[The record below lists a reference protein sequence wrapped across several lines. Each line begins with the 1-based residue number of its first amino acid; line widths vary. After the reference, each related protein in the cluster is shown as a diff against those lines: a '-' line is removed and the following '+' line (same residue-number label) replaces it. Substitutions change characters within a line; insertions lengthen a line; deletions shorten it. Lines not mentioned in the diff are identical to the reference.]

1 MMTSSSISQ
10 FGLNPVHSL
19 TSRAPAEPD
28 ERLQALKRLIGKV
41 TPQIGLND
49 VCKTSIPDL
58 TFYRMDKL
66 ATPTYCIYE
75 PCVAIILQG
84 AKEITFGEQAC
95 EFAQGSFFVTS
106 VDIPTLAR
114 VTAASEQTPYLS
126 IVLKLDLS
134 MLNDVIQTQAPLKQ
148 EATPE
153 ARGFA
158 SGMASSEMLDAFA
171 RLSALTGQPLEAG
184 LMSDLIKRE
193 ICVRLLLS
201 CAGQWLRSVTRDGYR
216 DKGIVRA
223 IEWLKLHYDEPLH
236 VAQLAQLSGMASS
249 TLHHNFRKL
258 TGTSPV
264 QYQKS
269 LRLQA
274 ARSLMLTERVD
285 VNTAALRVG
294 YESVAQF
301 SREYARRFGAPPS
314 RDIKYAREAG
324 GRRD

>member
-1 MMTSSSISQ
+1 MTSGSFSQ
-10 FGLNPVHSL
+10 FGFGHVQSL
-19 TSRAPAEPD
+19 AMSKPAQPD
-28 ERLQALKRLIGKV
+28 ERLQALRRLIEKV
-41 TPQIGLND
+41 TTQIGLNE
-49 VCKTSIPDL
+49 VCATSIPGL
-58 TFYRMDKL
+58 TFYRMAEL
-66 ATPTYCIYE
+66 GTPTYCIYE

-95 EFAQGSFFVTS
+95 EFGQGAFFVTS

-114 VTAASEQTPYLS
+114 VTAANEQTPYLS
-126 IVLKLDLS
+126 VVLKLDLA
-134 MLNDVIQTQAPLKQ
+134 MLNEVIQTLEPTRQ
-148 EATPE
+148 EMASQ

-158 SGMASSEMLDAFA
+158 SGAASSEMLDAFT
-171 RLSALTGQPLEAG
+171 RLSTLIERPLEAG
-184 LMSDLIKRE
+184 LMSNLIKRE

-201 CAGQWLRSVTRDGYR
+201 SAGQWLRSVTRDGYR

-223 IEWLKLHYDEPLH
+223 IEWLKHHYDKPLH
-236 VAQLAQLSGMASS
+236 VADLAQRSGMASS

-274 ARSLMLTERVD
+274 ARSLMLTDRVD

-314 RDIKYAREAG
+314 KDIKHAREKG
-324 GRRD
+324 GRLD

>member
-1 MMTSSSISQ
+1 MTSGSFSQ
-10 FGLNPVHSL
+10 FGFDHVHASSL
-19 TSRAPAEPD
+19 REPD
-28 ERLQALKRLIGKV
+28 QPSERVQALRRLIEKV
-41 TPQIGLND
+41 TLQIGLNE
-49 VCKTSIPDL
+49 VCITSIPDL
-58 TFYRMDKL
+58 TFYRMAEL
-66 ATPTYCIYE
+66 GTPTYCIYE

-84 AKEITFGEQAC
+84 AKEITFGEEAC
-95 EFAQGSFFVTS
+95 EFGQGAFFVTS

-114 VTAASEQTPYLS
+114 VTAANEQTPYLS
-126 IVLKLDLS
+126 VVLKLDLS
-134 MLNDVIQTQAPLKQ
+134 MLNEVIQTQAPPKQ
-148 EATPE
+148 EMTFE

-158 SGMASSEMLDAFA
+158 AGAASSEMLDAFA
-171 RLSALTGQPLEAG
+171 RLATLIERPLEAG

-201 CAGQWLRSVTRDGYR
+201 GAGHWLRSVTRDGYR

-223 IEWLKLHYDEPLH
+223 IEWLKHHYDKPLH
-236 VAQLAQLSGMASS
+236 VAELAERSGMASS

-274 ARSLMLTERVD
+274 ARSLMLIERVD

-314 RDIKYAREAG
+314 KDIKHARKNS
-324 GRRD
+324 GRLD

>member
-1 MMTSSSISQ
+1 MTSGSFSQ
-10 FGLNPVHSL
+10 FGFGHVHSL
-19 TSRAPAEPD
+19 GLREPAQPN
-28 ERLQALKRLIGKV
+28 ERLQALGRLIEKV
-41 TPQIGLND
+41 TPQIGLNE

-58 TFYRMDKL
+58 TFYRMAEL
-66 ATPTYCIYE
+66 GAPTYCIYE

-84 AKEITFGEQAC
+84 AKEITFGEEAS
-95 EFAQGSFFVTS
+95 EFGPGAFFVTS
-106 VDIPTLAR
+106 VDVPTLAR
-114 VTAASEQTPYLS
+114 VTEVSEHTPYLS
-126 IVLKLDLS
+126 VVLKLDLS
-134 MLNDVIQTQAPLKQ
+134 MLNEVILTQAPQKHEMTSQ
-148 EATPE
+148 

-158 SGMASSEMLDAFA
+158 SGAASSEMLDAFA
-171 RLSALTGQPLEAG
+171 RLATLIERPLEAD
-184 LMSDLIKRE
+184 LMADLIKRE

-201 CAGQWLRSVTRDGYR
+201 EAGPWLRSVTRDGYR

-223 IEWLKLHYDEPLH
+223 IEWLKHHYDKPLH
-236 VAQLAQLSGMASS
+236 VAELAERSGMASS

-269 LRLQA
+269 LRLLA
-274 ARSLMLTERVD
+274 ARSLMLTDRVD

-314 RDIKYAREAG
+314 RDIKHARENG
-324 GRRD
+324 GRLD

>member
-1 MMTSSSISQ
+1 MTSGSISQ
-10 FGLNPVHSL
+10 FGFEHAHSL
-19 TSRAPAEPD
+19 SPRESVEPN
-28 ERLQALKRLIGKV
+28 ERLQALGRLIEKV
-41 TPQIGLND
+41 SRQIGLNEI
-49 VCKTSIPDL
+49 CKTSIPDL
-58 TFYRMDKL
+58 TFYRMAEL
-66 ATPTYCIYE
+66 GTPTYCIYE

-84 AKEITFGEQAC
+84 SKEITFGEEAC
-95 EFAQGSFFVTS
+95 DFGQGMFFVTS

-126 IVLKLDLS
+126 IVLKLDLAL
-134 MLNDVIQTQAPLKQ
+134 LNEVIQMQAAAKQ
-148 EATPE
+148 DVPSQ

-158 SGMASSEMLDAFA
+158 SGMASSEMLDAFT
-171 RLSALTGQPLEAG
+171 RLATLIEQPLEAG

-201 CAGQWLRSVTRDGYR
+201 SAGQWLRSVTRDGHR

-223 IEWLKLHYDEPLH
+223 IEWLKLHYEKPLH
-236 VAQLAQLSGMASS
+236 VAELAERSGMASS

-274 ARSLMLTERVD
+274 ARSLMLTDRVD

-301 SREYARRFGAPPS
+301 SREYTRRFGAPPS
-314 RDIKYAREAG
+314 RDIKHAREHG
-324 GRRD
+324 GRLE

>member
-1 MMTSSSISQ
+1 MTSGSISQ
-10 FGLNPVHSL
+10 FGFGHAHSPVSRESL
-19 TSRAPAEPD
+19 EPD
-28 ERLQALKRLIGKV
+28 ERLQALGRLIEKV
-41 TPQIGLND
+41 TRQIGLNEI
-49 VCKTSIPDL
+49 CKTSIPDL
-58 TFYRMDKL
+58 TFYRMAEL
-66 ATPTYCIYE
+66 GTPTYCIYE

-84 AKEITFGEQAC
+84 SKEITFGEEAC
-95 EFAQGSFFVTS
+95 DFGQGTFFVTS

-126 IVLKLDLS
+126 IVLKLDLAL
-134 MLNDVIQTQAPLKQ
+134 LNEVIQMQAPSKQ
-148 EATPE
+148 DVPSQ

-158 SGMASSEMLDAFA
+158 SGMASSEMLDAFT
-171 RLSALTGQPLEAG
+171 RLATLIEQPLEAG

-201 CAGQWLRSVTRDGYR
+201 SAGQWLRSVTRDGYR

-223 IEWLKLHYDEPLH
+223 IEWLKLHYEKPLH
-236 VAQLAQLSGMASS
+236 VAELAERSGMASS

-274 ARSLMLTERVD
+274 ARSLMLTDRVD

-301 SREYARRFGAPPS
+301 SREYTRRFGAPPS
-314 RDIKYAREAG
+314 RDIKHAREHG
-324 GRRD
+324 GRLE

>member
-1 MMTSSSISQ
+1 MTSGSISQ
-10 FGLNPVHSL
+10 FGFEHAHSL
-19 TSRAPAEPD
+19 ISRESVEPN
-28 ERLQALKRLIGKV
+28 ERLQALSRLIEKV
-41 TPQIGLND
+41 SRQIGLNEI
-49 VCKTSIPDL
+49 CKTSIPDL
-58 TFYRMDKL
+58 TFYRMAEL
-66 ATPTYCIYE
+66 GTPTYCIYE

-84 AKEITFGEQAC
+84 SKEITFGEEAC
-95 EFAQGSFFVTS
+95 DFGQGMFFVTS

-126 IVLKLDLS
+126 IVLKLDLGL
-134 MLNDVIQTQAPLKQ
+134 LNEVIQMQAPSKQ
-148 EATPE
+148 DVPSQ

-158 SGMASSEMLDAFA
+158 SGMASSEMLDAFT
-171 RLSALTGQPLEAG
+171 RLATLIEQPLEAG

-201 CAGQWLRSVTRDGYR
+201 SAGQWLRSVTRDGHR

-223 IEWLKLHYDEPLH
+223 IEWLKLHYEKPLH
-236 VAQLAQLSGMASS
+236 VAELAERSGMASS

-258 TGTSPV
+258 TRTSPV

-274 ARSLMLTERVD
+274 ARSLMLTDRID

-301 SREYARRFGAPPS
+301 SREYTRRFGAPPS
-314 RDIKYAREAG
+314 RDIKHAREHG
-324 GRRD
+324 GRLE

>member
-1 MMTSSSISQ
+1 MTSGSISQ
-10 FGLNPVHSL
+10 FGFEHAHSL
-19 TSRAPAEPD
+19 SPRESVEPN
-28 ERLQALKRLIGKV
+28 ERLQALGRLIEKV
-41 TPQIGLND
+41 SRQIGLNEI
-49 VCKTSIPDL
+49 CKTSIPDL
-58 TFYRMDKL
+58 TFYRMAEL
-66 ATPTYCIYE
+66 GTPTYCIYE

-84 AKEITFGEQAC
+84 SKEITFGEEAC
-95 EFAQGSFFVTS
+95 DFGQGMFFVTS

-126 IVLKLDLS
+126 IVLKLDLAL
-134 MLNDVIQTQAPLKQ
+134 LNEVIQMQTPSKQ
-148 EATPE
+148 DVPSQ

-158 SGMASSEMLDAFA
+158 SGMASSEMLDAFT
-171 RLSALTGQPLEAG
+171 RLATLIEQPLEAG

-201 CAGQWLRSVTRDGYR
+201 SAGQWLRSVTRDGHR

-223 IEWLKLHYDEPLH
+223 IEWLKLHYEKPLH
-236 VAQLAQLSGMASS
+236 VAELAERSGMASS

-274 ARSLMLTERVD
+274 ARSLMLTDRVD

-301 SREYARRFGAPPS
+301 SREYTRRFGAPPS
-314 RDIKYAREAG
+314 RDIKHARAHG
-324 GRRD
+324 GRLE

>member
-1 MMTSSSISQ
+1 MTSGSISQ
-10 FGLNPVHSL
+10 FGLGHAHSPV
-19 TSRAPAEPD
+19 SREFLEPD
-28 ERLQALKRLIGKV
+28 ERFQALGRLIEKV
-41 TPQIGLND
+41 TRQIGLNEI
-49 VCKTSIPDL
+49 CKTSIPDL
-58 TFYRMDKL
+58 TFYRMAEL
-66 ATPTYCIYE
+66 GTPTYCIYE

-84 AKEITFGEQAC
+84 SKEITFGEEAC
-95 EFAQGSFFVTS
+95 DFGQGTFFVTS

-126 IVLKLDLS
+126 IVLKLDLAL
-134 MLNDVIQTQAPLKQ
+134 LNEVIQMQAPSKQ
-148 EATPE
+148 DVPSQ

-158 SGMASSEMLDAFA
+158 SGVASSEMLDAFT
-171 RLSALTGQPLEAG
+171 RLATLIEQPLEAG

-201 CAGQWLRSVTRDGYR
+201 SAGQWLRSVTRDGYR

-223 IEWLKLHYDEPLH
+223 IEWLKLHYEKPLH
-236 VAQLAQLSGMASS
+236 VAELAERSGMASS

-274 ARSLMLTERVD
+274 ARSLMLTDRVD

-301 SREYARRFGAPPS
+301 SREYTRRFGAPPS
-314 RDIKYAREAG
+314 RDIKHARAHG
-324 GRRD
+324 GGLE

>member
-1 MMTSSSISQ
+1 MTSGSISQ
-10 FGLNPVHSL
+10 FGFEHAHSL
-19 TSRAPAEPD
+19 MSRESLEPN
-28 ERLQALKRLIGKV
+28 ERLQALGRLIEKV
-41 TPQIGLND
+41 TRQIGLNEI
-49 VCKTSIPDL
+49 CKTSIPDL
-58 TFYRMDKL
+58 TFYRMAEL
-66 ATPTYCIYE
+66 GTPTYCIYE

-84 AKEITFGEQAC
+84 SKEITFGEEAC
-95 EFAQGSFFVTS
+95 DFGQGMFFVTS

-126 IVLKLDLS
+126 IVLKLDLAL
-134 MLNDVIQTQAPLKQ
+134 LNEVIQMQAPARQ
-148 EATPE
+148 DVPSQ

-158 SGMASSEMLDAFA
+158 SGMASSEMLDAFT
-171 RLSALTGQPLEAG
+171 RLATLIEQPLEAG

-201 CAGQWLRSVTRDGYR
+201 NAGQWLRSVTRDGHR

-223 IEWLKLHYDEPLH
+223 IEWLKLHYEKPLH
-236 VAQLAQLSGMASS
+236 VAELAERSGMASS

-274 ARSLMLTERVD
+274 ARSLMLTDRID

-301 SREYARRFGAPPS
+301 SREYTRRFGAPPS
-314 RDIKYAREAG
+314 RDIKHAREHG
-324 GRRD
+324 GRLE

>member
-1 MMTSSSISQ
+1 MTSGSISQ
-10 FGLNPVHSL
+10 FGFGHAHSL
-19 TSRAPAEPD
+19 MSRESLEPN
-28 ERLQALKRLIGKV
+28 ERLQALGRLVEKV
-41 TPQIGLND
+41 SRQIGLNEI
-49 VCKTSIPDL
+49 CKTSIPDL
-58 TFYRMDKL
+58 TFYRMAEL
-66 ATPTYCIYE
+66 GTPTYCIYE

-84 AKEITFGEQAC
+84 SKEITFGEEAC
-95 EFAQGSFFVTS
+95 DFGQGMFFVTS

-126 IVLKLDLS
+126 IVLKLDLAL
-134 MLNDVIQTQAPLKQ
+134 LNEVIQMQAPAKQ
-148 EATPE
+148 DVPSQ

-158 SGMASSEMLDAFA
+158 SGMASSEMLDAFT
-171 RLSALTGQPLEAG
+171 RLATLIEQPLEAG

-201 CAGQWLRSVTRDGYR
+201 SAGQWLRSVTRDGHR

-223 IEWLKLHYDEPLH
+223 IEWLKLHYEKPLH
-236 VAQLAQLSGMASS
+236 VAELAERSGMASS

-274 ARSLMLTERVD
+274 ARSLMLTDRID

-301 SREYARRFGAPPS
+301 SREYTRRFGAPPS
-314 RDIKYAREAG
+314 RDIKHAREHG
-324 GRRD
+324 GRLE

>member
-1 MMTSSSISQ
+1 MTSGSISQ
-10 FGLNPVHSL
+10 FGFEHAHSL
-19 TSRAPAEPD
+19 MSRESVEPN
-28 ERLQALKRLIGKV
+28 ERLQALGRLIEKV
-41 TPQIGLND
+41 TRQIGLNEI
-49 VCKTSIPDL
+49 CKTSIPDL
-58 TFYRMDKL
+58 TFYRMAEL
-66 ATPTYCIYE
+66 GTPTYCIYE

-84 AKEITFGEQAC
+84 SKEITFGEEAC
-95 EFAQGSFFVTS
+95 DFGQGMFFVTS

-126 IVLKLDLS
+126 IVLKLDLAL
-134 MLNDVIQTQAPLKQ
+134 LNEVIQMQAPAKQ
-148 EATPE
+148 DVPSQ

-158 SGMASSEMLDAFA
+158 SGMASSEMLDAFT
-171 RLSALTGQPLEAG
+171 RLATLIEQPLEAG

-201 CAGQWLRSVTRDGYR
+201 SAGQWLRSVTRDGHR

-223 IEWLKLHYDEPLH
+223 IEWLKLHYEKPLH
-236 VAQLAQLSGMASS
+236 VAELAERSGMASS

-274 ARSLMLTERVD
+274 ARSLMLTDRID

-301 SREYARRFGAPPS
+301 SREYTRRFGAPPS
-314 RDIKYAREAG
+314 RDIKHAREHG
-324 GRRD
+324 GRLE

>member
-1 MMTSSSISQ
+1 MTSGSISQ
-10 FGLNPVHSL
+10 FGFGHAHSL
-19 TSRAPAEPD
+19 ISRESVEPN
-28 ERLQALKRLIGKV
+28 ERLQALGRLIEKV
-41 TPQIGLND
+41 SRQIGLNEI
-49 VCKTSIPDL
+49 CKTSIPDL
-58 TFYRMDKL
+58 TFYRMAEL
-66 ATPTYCIYE
+66 GTPTYCIYE

-84 AKEITFGEQAC
+84 SKEITFGEEAC
-95 EFAQGSFFVTS
+95 DFGQGMFFVTS

-126 IVLKLDLS
+126 IVLKLDLAL
-134 MLNDVIQTQAPLKQ
+134 LNEVIQMQAPAKQ
-148 EATPE
+148 DVPSQ

-158 SGMASSEMLDAFA
+158 SGMASSEMLDAFT
-171 RLSALTGQPLEAG
+171 RLATLIEQPLEAG

-201 CAGQWLRSVTRDGYR
+201 SAGQWLRSVTRDGHR

-223 IEWLKLHYDEPLH
+223 IEWLKLHYEKPLH
-236 VAQLAQLSGMASS
+236 VAELAERSGMASS

-274 ARSLMLTERVD
+274 ARSLMLTDRVD

-301 SREYARRFGAPPS
+301 SREYTRRFGAPPS
-314 RDIKYAREAG
+314 RDIKHARAHG
-324 GRRD
+324 GRLE

>member
-1 MMTSSSISQ
+1 MTSGSISQ
-10 FGLNPVHSL
+10 FGFSHAHSL
-19 TSRAPAEPD
+19 IPRESVEPN
-28 ERLQALKRLIGKV
+28 ERLQALGRLIEKV
-41 TPQIGLND
+41 SRQIGLNEI
-49 VCKTSIPDL
+49 CKTSIPDL
-58 TFYRMDKL
+58 TFYRMAEL
-66 ATPTYCIYE
+66 GTPTYCIYE

-84 AKEITFGEQAC
+84 SKEITFGEEAC
-95 EFAQGSFFVTS
+95 DFGQGMFFVTS

-126 IVLKLDLS
+126 IVLKLDLAL
-134 MLNDVIQTQAPLKQ
+134 LNEVIQMQAPARQ
-148 EATPE
+148 DVPSQ

-158 SGMASSEMLDAFA
+158 SGMASSEMLDAFT
-171 RLSALTGQPLEAG
+171 RLATLIEQPLEAG

-201 CAGQWLRSVTRDGYR
+201 SAGQWLRSVTRDGHR

-223 IEWLKLHYDEPLH
+223 IEWLKLHYEKPLH
-236 VAQLAQLSGMASS
+236 VAELAERSGMASS

-274 ARSLMLTERVD
+274 ARSLMLTDRVD

-301 SREYARRFGAPPS
+301 SREYTRRFGAPPS
-314 RDIKYAREAG
+314 RDIKHAREHG
-324 GRRD
+324 GRLE

>member
-1 MMTSSSISQ
+1 MA
-10 FGLNPVHSL
+10 GL
-19 TSRAPAEPD
+19 
-28 ERLQALKRLIGKV
+28 G
-41 TPQIGLND
+41 
-49 VCKTSIPDL
+49 
-58 TFYRMDKL
+58 
-66 ATPTYCIYE
+66 TPTYCIYE

-95 EFAQGSFFVTS
+95 EFGQGAFFVTS

-114 VTAASEQTPYLS
+114 VTEASERTPYLS
-126 IVLKLDLS
+126 VVLKLDLS
-134 MLNDVIQTQAPLKQ
+134 MLNEVIQTLESPRQ
-148 EATPE
+148 EMASE

-158 SGMASSEMLDAFA
+158 SGVASSEMLDAFT
-171 RLSALTGQPLEAG
+171 RLSSLIERPLEAG

-201 CAGQWLRSVTRDGYR
+201 GAGQWLRSVTRDGYR

-223 IEWLKLHYDEPLH
+223 IEWLKHHYDKPLH
-236 VAQLAQLSGMASS
+236 VADLAQRSGMASS

-274 ARSLMLTERVD
+274 ARSLMLTDRVD

-314 RDIKYAREAG
+314 RDIKHAREKG
-324 GRRD
+324 GRLD

>member
-1 MMTSSSISQ
+1 MTSGSISQ
-10 FGLNPVHSL
+10 FGFGHAHSL
-19 TSRAPAEPD
+19 NSRESVEPD
-28 ERLQALKRLIGKV
+28 KRLQVLGRLIEKV
-41 TPQIGLND
+41 TRQIGLNEI
-49 VCKTSIPDL
+49 CKTSIPDL
-58 TFYRMDKL
+58 TFYRMAEL
-66 ATPTYCIYE
+66 GTPTYCIYE

-84 AKEITFGEQAC
+84 SKEITFGEEAC
-95 EFAQGSFFVTS
+95 DFGQGTFFVTS

-126 IVLKLDLS
+126 IVLKLDLAL
-134 MLNDVIQTQAPLKQ
+134 LNEVIQMQTPSKQ
-148 EATPE
+148 DVPSQ

-158 SGMASSEMLDAFA
+158 SGVASSEMLDAFT
-171 RLSALTGQPLEAG
+171 RLATLIEQPLEAG

-201 CAGQWLRSVTRDGYR
+201 SAGQWLRSVTRDGYR

-223 IEWLKLHYDEPLH
+223 IEWLKLHYEKPLH
-236 VAQLAQLSGMASS
+236 VAELAERSGMASS

-274 ARSLMLTERVD
+274 ARSLMLTDRID

-301 SREYARRFGAPPS
+301 SREYTRRFGAPPS
-314 RDIKYAREAG
+314 RDIKYAREHG
-324 GRRD
+324 GRLE

>member
-1 MMTSSSISQ
+1 MTSGSFSQ
-10 FGLNPVHSL
+10 FGFGRVQSL
-19 TSRAPAEPD
+19 AMSEPAQPN
-28 ERLQALKRLIGKV
+28 ERLQLLRRLIEKV
-41 TPQIGLND
+41 TTQIGLNE
-49 VCKTSIPDL
+49 VCATSIPGL
-58 TFYRMDKL
+58 TFYRMAEL
-66 ATPTYCIYE
+66 GTPTYCIYE

-84 AKEITFGEQAC
+84 AKEITFGEEAC
-95 EFAQGSFFVTS
+95 EFGQGAFFVTS

-114 VTAASEQTPYLS
+114 VTAANEQTPYLS
-126 IVLKLDLS
+126 VVLKLDLA
-134 MLNDVIQTQAPLKQ
+134 MLNEVIQTLEPTRQ
-148 EATPE
+148 EMASQ

-158 SGMASSEMLDAFA
+158 SGAASSEMLDAFT
-171 RLSALTGQPLEAG
+171 RLSTLIERPLEAG
-184 LMSDLIKRE
+184 LMSNLIKRE

-201 CAGQWLRSVTRDGYR
+201 SAGQWLRSVTRDGYR

-223 IEWLKLHYDEPLH
+223 IEWLKHHYDKPLH
-236 VAQLAQLSGMASS
+236 VADLAQRSGMASS

-274 ARSLMLTERVD
+274 ARSLMLTDRVD

-314 RDIKYAREAG
+314 KDIKHARENG
-324 GRRD
+324 GRLD

>member
-1 MMTSSSISQ
+1 MTSGSLSQ
-10 FGLNPVHSL
+10 FGFDHAHSL
-19 TSRAPAEPD
+19 VSRESVEPN
-28 ERLQALKRLIGKV
+28 ERLQSLGRLIEKV
-41 TPQIGLND
+41 TRQIGLNEI
-49 VCKTSIPDL
+49 CKTSIPDL
-58 TFYRMDKL
+58 TFYRMAEL
-66 ATPTYCIYE
+66 GTPTYCIYE

-84 AKEITFGEQAC
+84 SKEITFGEEAC
-95 EFAQGSFFVTS
+95 DFGQGTFFVTS

-126 IVLKLDLS
+126 IVLKLDLAL
-134 MLNDVIQTQAPLKQ
+134 LNEVIQMQAPSRQ
-148 EATPE
+148 DVPSQ

-158 SGMASSEMLDAFA
+158 SGMASSEMLDAFT
-171 RLSALTGQPLEAG
+171 RLATLIEQPLEAG

-201 CAGQWLRSVTRDGYR
+201 SAGQWLRSVTRDGHR

-223 IEWLKLHYDEPLH
+223 IEWLKLHYEKPLH
-236 VAQLAQLSGMASS
+236 VAELAERSGMASS

-274 ARSLMLTERVD
+274 ARSLMLTDRVD

-301 SREYARRFGAPPS
+301 SREYTRRFGAPPS
-314 RDIKYAREAG
+314 RDIKHARAHG
-324 GRRD
+324 GKLE

>member
-1 MMTSSSISQ
+1 MTSGSISQ
-10 FGLNPVHSL
+10 FGFEHAHSL
-19 TSRAPAEPD
+19 SPRESVEPN
-28 ERLQALKRLIGKV
+28 ERLQSLGRLVEKV
-41 TPQIGLND
+41 TRQIGLNEI
-49 VCKTSIPDL
+49 CKTSIPDL
-58 TFYRMDKL
+58 TFYRMAEL
-66 ATPTYCIYE
+66 GTPTYCIYE

-84 AKEITFGEQAC
+84 SKEITFGEEAC
-95 EFAQGSFFVTS
+95 DFGQGMFFVTS
-106 VDIPTLAR
+106 VDITTLAR

-126 IVLKLDLS
+126 IVLKLDLAL
-134 MLNDVIQTQAPLKQ
+134 LNEVIQMQAPAKQ
-148 EATPE
+148 DVPSQ

-158 SGMASSEMLDAFA
+158 SGMASSEMLDAFT
-171 RLSALTGQPLEAG
+171 RLATLIEQPLEAG

-201 CAGQWLRSVTRDGYR
+201 SAGQWLRSVTRDGHR

-223 IEWLKLHYDEPLH
+223 IEWLKLHYEKPLH
-236 VAQLAQLSGMASS
+236 VAELAERSGMASS

-274 ARSLMLTERVD
+274 ARSLMLTDRVD

-301 SREYARRFGAPPS
+301 SREYTRRFGAPPS
-314 RDIKYAREAG
+314 RDIKHAREHG
-324 GRRD
+324 GRLE

>member
-1 MMTSSSISQ
+1 MTSGSFSQ
-10 FGLNPVHSL
+10 FGL
-19 TSRAPAEPD
+19 SRTPGAGEPAQPN
-28 ERLQALKRLIGKV
+28 ERLQALGRLIEKV
-41 TPQIGLND
+41 TSQIGLNE
-49 VCKTSIPDL
+49 VCPTSIPGL
-58 TFYRMDKL
+58 TFYRMAEL
-66 ATPTYCIYE
+66 GTPTYCIYE
-75 PCVAIILQG
+75 PCMAIILQG

-95 EFAQGSFFVTS
+95 EFGQGAFFVTS

-114 VTAASEQTPYLS
+114 VTAADERTPYLS
-126 IVLKLDLS
+126 VVLKLDLS
-134 MLNDVIQTQAPLKQ
+134 MLNEVIQALESPRQ
-148 EATPE
+148 EVASV

-158 SGMASSEMLDAFA
+158 SGTASGEMLDAFI
-171 RLSALTGQPLEAG
+171 RLTTLIERPLEAG
-184 LMSDLIKRE
+184 VMSDLIKRE

-201 CAGQWLRSVTRDGYR
+201 GAGPWLRSVACDGYR
-216 DKGIVRA
+216 DKGTVRA
-223 IEWLKLHYDEPLH
+223 IEWLKHHYDKPLH
-236 VAQLAQLSGMASS
+236 VADLAQRSGMACS

-301 SREYARRFGAPPS
+301 SREYARRFGSPPS
-314 RDIKYAREAG
+314 KDIKHTREN
-324 GRRD
+324 RT